1 LACLR
6 HANPTPAST
15 VLHLIR
21 VAFGAQPSK
30 RCPAIFG
37 RRASRKAA
45 LHSAW
50 RLGLAV
56 VVAAVAMPVLSLWW
70 AAAEG
75 PTAPTSRQ
83 GIHNGAPYRIEV
95 PAGWNGKLVVF
106 AHGYEGEG
114 SGQGSVRTSPLATYL
129 TSQGYAWAA
138 SGYRSRGNR
147 PDWFVADTLAVR

>member
-6 HANPTPAST
+6 HVNPTLAST

-21 VAFGAQPSK
+21 VAFGAQPS
-30 RCPAIFG
+30 RRWPAIFG

-45 LHSAW
+45 VHSAW

-56 VVAAVAMPVLSLWW
+56 VVAAVDIPALSPWW
-70 AAAEG
+70 AAPES
-75 PTAPTSRQ
+75 PSAPISRR

-114 SGQGSVRTSPLATYL
+114 SGQGSVHTSPLATYL
-129 TSQGYAWAA
+129 TRQGYAWAA
-138 SGYRSRGNR
+138 SGYRSRGIR
-147 PDWFVADTLAVR
+147 PDWFVAD